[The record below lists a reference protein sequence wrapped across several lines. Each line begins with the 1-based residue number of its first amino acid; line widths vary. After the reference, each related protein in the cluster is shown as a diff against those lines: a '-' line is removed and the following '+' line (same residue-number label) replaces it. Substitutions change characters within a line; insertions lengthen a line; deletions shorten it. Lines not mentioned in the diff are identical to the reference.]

1 AIILLAASPVAK
13 WGFRKYD
20 TQVIGRELEFRHL
33 RLNLI
38 NGSLF
43 ADKVVLK
50 DTDGSAMV
58 TADTIDLRCSLRSLA
73 KGDIIVRKAIF
84 KSPAAY
90 LIQQGDSLNIAK
102 VLERFTGDDDEEDVA
117 SESILDL
124 NGIQLRNAYI
134 SYRDIDHNAHFELS
148 NLNLNIPK
156 IKLSEENSADAGLEF
171 DLSERGHFAMKGN
184 YGGES
189 SKFDVKIKIDGLD
202 IDLISP
208 YLQENLKYKQL
219 NGLISTDIH
228 LCGDSE
234 HLLETSVNGFLALSN
249 ASLESEAGEIAAI
262 DSALIAVSSI
272 DLSRQKVSFSKIA
285 VNGFRADY
293 SIDKDG
299 ISNFARVTGRDR
311 EETVSE
317 EAIEEYAEI
326 IAEAVVDTT
335 ISDAEVIAA
344 IPPETPEQLE
354 IPGDTEF
361 QTDSEVEQK
370 PWDISIGSFLVSN
383 SSVHY
388 ADYSMK
394 EDFEYNIEDITL
406 QSYSF
411 STTARNEV
419 RIGATLDD
427 GGKLAVLW
435 RGEMSSLQN
444 HALKI
449 DMTGL
454 DMERFSPFGIY
465 MFGYNI
471 AGGILNFTSRSTIEE
486 GVIKSDN
493 TLSVDQFKLGKKVRR
508 SHPQY
513 KIPVKTVVNLLT
525 DKEGNMTLAIP
536 VRGNLNDP
544 RFSYRRILFKTLGKI
559 ITGSVPDDA
568 AEIDDEPEDA
578 ESSEEAT
585 L

>member
-1 AIILLAASPVAK
+1 
-13 WGFRKYD
+13 
-20 TQVIGRELEFRHL
+20 
-33 RLNLI
+33 
-38 NGSLF
+38 
-43 ADKVVLK
+43 
-50 DTDGSAMV
+50 
-58 TADTIDLRCSLRSLA
+58 
-73 KGDIIVRKAIF
+73 
-84 KSPAAY
+84 
-90 LIQQGDSLNIAK
+90 
-102 VLERFTGDDDEEDVA
+102 
-117 SESILDL
+117 
-124 NGIQLRNAYI
+124 
-134 SYRDIDHNAHFELS
+134 
-148 NLNLNIPK
+148 
-156 IKLSEENSADAGLEF
+156 
-171 DLSERGHFAMKGN
+171 
-184 YGGES
+184 
-189 SKFDVKIKIDGLD
+189 
-202 IDLISP
+202 
-208 YLQENLKYKQL
+208 
-219 NGLISTDIH
+219 
-228 LCGDSE
+228 
-234 HLLETSVNGFLALSN
+234 
-249 ASLESEAGEIAAI
+249 
-262 DSALIAVSSI
+262 
-272 DLSRQKVSFSKIA
+272 
-285 VNGFRADY
+285 
-293 SIDKDG
+293 
-299 ISNFARVTGRDR
+299 
-311 EETVSE
+311 
-317 EAIEEYAEI
+317 
-326 IAEAVVDTT
+326 
-335 ISDAEVIAA
+335 
-344 IPPETPEQLE
+344 
-354 IPGDTEF
+354 
-361 QTDSEVEQK
+361 
-370 PWDISIGSFLVSN
+370 
-383 SSVHY
+383 
-388 ADYSMK
+388 MK